1 MTEPLHMMMNES
13 LLHRF
18 LSGAC
23 TKEEMDQ
30 VLTYLEQCPGVLERY
45 LDKDMDT
52 APVAV
57 PETRRPEAAAMLLLV
72 HDQIAARGRK
82 RNALRSGAVLFLVAS
97 FFIGFWNFSREASA
111 PAPAMALQTAPRML
125 EHINYTGEPER
136 ILLPDQT
143 TVVLYSNSVLRY
155 RAAFEG
161 RERNLILEGEADFD
175 VAKDSSKPFIV
186 VANKIA
192 TRALGTRFKIHATD
206 TAVLVKLFEGKVM
219 IWQENSGAPRKYYL
233 TPNHQLQYT
242 AAINRF
248 TTSAF
253 GTLKPVAN
261 TVPVI
266 AKKTT
271 VKPPPMAF
279 RNLPLETVLEKMAT
293 RYNIQIEYSAA
304 DIGGIYI
311 IADDP
316 GAGSAEYFL
325 QNIAHMN
332 QLQLVKKS
340 ETVFAITR

>member
-23 TKEEMDQ
+23 TKEEMHQ
-30 VLTYLEQCPGVLERY
+30 VLTYLEQYPGALERY
-45 LDKDMDT
+45 LDADMDT
-52 APVAV
+52 VPVAV
-57 PETRRPEAAAMLLLV
+57 SETRRQEAAAMLLLV
-72 HDQIAARGRK
+72 HDQIADRSRRRNILRG
-82 RNALRSGAVLFLVAS
+82 GAVLFLVAS
-97 FFIGFWNFSREASA
+97 FFIGLWTVTREAA
-111 PAPAMALQTAPRML
+111 VPAASMASQPAPRMI
-125 EHINYTGEPER
+125 EHLNYTGEPEM

-143 TVVLYSNSVLRY
+143 TVTLYSNSILRY

-206 TAVLVKLFEGKVM
+206 TAVLVKLFEGKVV
-219 IWQENSGAPRKYYL
+219 IWQENSDAPRKYYL

-248 TTSAF
+248 TTAAF
-253 GTLKPVAN
+253 GPLKPVTN
-261 TVPVI
+261 SVPVI
-266 AKKTT
+266 AKKVT
-271 VKPPPMAF
+271 VKPPAMAF
-279 RNLPLETVLEKMAT
+279 RNLPLETVLEKIAS

>member
-1 MTEPLHMMMNES
+1 MTEPFHMMMNES
-13 LLHRF
+13 LLRRF
-18 LSGAC
+18 LSGGC
-23 TKEEMDQ
+23 TKEEMNQ
-30 VLTYLEQCPGVLERY
+30 VLNYLEQCPGALERY
-45 LDKDMDT
+45 LNKDMDT
-52 APVAV
+52 RPAAI
-57 PETRRPEAAAMLLLV
+57 PETRRQEAAAMLLLV
-72 HDQIAARGRK
+72 HDQIASRSRK
-82 RNALRSGAVLFLVAS
+82 RNVLRSGAVLVLVAS

-111 PAPAMALQTAPRML
+111 PATAMAPQAGPRMI
-125 EHINYTGEPER
+125 EHLNYTGEPET

-143 TVVLYSNSVLRY
+143 TVTLYSNSILRY

-206 TAVLVKLFEGKVM
+206 TAVLVKLFEGKVL
-219 IWQENSGAPRKYYL
+219 IWRENSGAPLKYYL

-253 GTLKPVAN
+253 GSLKPAVN
-261 TVPVI
+261 TAPVI
-266 AKKTT
+266 ARKVTE
-271 VKPPPMAF
+271 KPPPMAF

-293 RYNIQIEYSAA
+293 RYNIRIEYSAT
-304 DIGGIYI
+304 DIEGIYI